1 MQGGWQE
8 ARGWC
13 DPAFPHA
20 NDGTPPPGWKLRPPR
35 MMHGFFVENIKE
47 ELTTYREW
55 YADPAEPGGG
65 TSSGAS
71 GPAAGSGERMLYY
84 IPEAGVDPNSLN
96 FVASSQVRKRIRIF
110 CGAILYQ
117 DRLGTN
123 IGKAPK
129 KRGAFSNR
137 AQCLRLL
144 ASRRSSQC
152 VT

>member
-1 MQGGWQE
+1 M
-8 ARGWC
+8 
-13 DPAFPHA
+13 
-20 NDGTPPPGWKLRPPR
+20 
-35 MMHGFFVENIKE
+35 FVENIKE
-47 ELTTYREW
+47 ELTTHREW
-55 YADPAEPGGG
+55 YADPAAPGVG
-65 TSSGAS
+65 SGAADH
-71 GPAAGSGERMLYY
+71 GPAAGPGQRMLYY

-96 FVASSQVRKRIRIF
+96 FVASNQVRKRIRIF
-110 CGAILYQ
+110 CDAILYQ